1 MIRFFVL
8 MIFWINSF
16 AQDQV
21 KLMTAQQF
29 QAIPTKPADQ
39 RIAYGSE
46 IDQFGELRLP
56 AGSGPHPVVI
66 LIHGGCWRADFSNLH
81 ELGPIAEALR
91 RRGIATW
98 NLEYRRLGQAG
109 AGWPGTYVDIGRGV
123 DQLRVIAAKNRLD
136 VSRVVVLGHSA
147 GGHLAMWV
155 ASRQKIPEGSSIH
168 STSPLAVRG
177 VIDLAGTPDM
187 TAFFPLQK
195 SNCGGRAVVEE
206 MLGGTPAE
214 VPQRYAA
221 ASAINMLPLGVMQ
234 TVVWGE
240 RDDIAPISLGENYV
254 KAAKQRNEN
263 VSLLKFEGIGHFEIA
278 TPFPP
283 SWPLV
288 EKEIL
293 RMLSK

>member
-8 MIFWINSF
+8 MIFWISSF

-21 KLMTAQQF
+21 KLMTPQQF

-39 RIAYGSE
+39 RIAYGSGL
-46 IDQFGELRLP
+46 DQFGELRLP
-56 AGSGPHPVVI
+56 GSSGPHPVVI

-91 RRGIATW
+91 DQGIATW

-109 AGWPGTYVDIGRGV
+109 GGWPGTYLDIGRGV
-123 DQLRVIAAKNRLD
+123 DQLRTIAAKNGLD
-136 VSRVVVLGHSA
+136 LSRVIVLGHSA

-155 ASRQKIPEGSSIH
+155 ASRQKVPEGSTIH
-168 STSPLAVRG
+168 SANPLAVRG

-187 TAFFPLQK
+187 TAFFPLQR
-195 SNCGGRAVVEE
+195 SNCGGRPVVEE
-206 MLGGTPAE
+206 MLGGTPAD
-214 VPQRYAA
+214 VPQRYAVV
-221 ASAINMLPLGVMQ
+221 SAISMLPLGVMQ
-234 TVVWGE
+234 TLVWGE
-240 RDDIAPISLGENYV
+240 RDEVVPISIGQTYV
-254 KAAKQRNEN
+254 KAAKQNNEN
-263 VSLLKFEGIGHFEIA
+263 VNLLKFEGIGHFEVA
-278 TPFPP
+278 TALPP
-283 SWPLV
+283 SWPPV

>member
-8 MIFWINSF
+8 MIFWVSSF

-46 IDQFGELRLP
+46 LDQFGELRLP
-56 AGSGPHPVVI
+56 GGTGPHPVVI

-91 RRGIATW
+91 DQGIATW

-109 AGWPGTYVDIGRGV
+109 GGWPGTYLDIGRGV
-123 DQLRVIAAKNRLD
+123 DQLRTIAAKNGLD
-136 VSRVVVLGHSA
+136 LSRVIVLGHSA

-155 ASRQKIPEGSSIH
+155 ASRQRVPEGSTIH
-168 STSPLAVRG
+168 SANPLAVRG

-187 TAFFPLQK
+187 TAFFPLQR
-195 SNCGGRAVVEE
+195 SSCGGRAVVEE
-206 MLGGTPAE
+206 MLGGTPAN
-214 VPQRYAA
+214 VPQRYAV
-221 ASAINMLPLGVMQ
+221 ASAISMLPLGVMQ
-234 TVVWGE
+234 TLVWGE
-240 RDDIAPISLGENYV
+240 RDEVVPISIGQTYV
-254 KAAKQRNEN
+254 KAAKQHNEN
-263 VSLLKFEGIGHFEIA
+263 VNLLKFEGIGHFEVA
-278 TPFPP
+278 TSLPP
-283 SWPLV
+283 SWPPV